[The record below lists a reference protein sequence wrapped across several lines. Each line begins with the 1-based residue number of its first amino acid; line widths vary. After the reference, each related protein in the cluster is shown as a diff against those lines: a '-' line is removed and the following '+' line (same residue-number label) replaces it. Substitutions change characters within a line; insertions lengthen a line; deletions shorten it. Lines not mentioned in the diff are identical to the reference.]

1 MSISMRTAL
10 RLIAQNQKNPKFKVL
25 DVRTPEERAVS
36 FIPNSHHIPL
46 NSLDQATS
54 LLSKEDTCLVYCR
67 SGVRS
72 VTASNWL
79 NSRGYNA
86 INMEGGIIEYEK
98 ISKEDKD

>member
-10 RLIAQNQKNPKFKVL
+10 KLIAQNTQNPKFKVL
-25 DVRTPEERAVS
+25 DVRTAEERAIS
-36 FIPNSHHIPL
+36 SIPNSHHIPL
-46 NSLDQATS
+46 SNLEQASS

-72 VTASNWL
+72 VTAANWL

-86 INMEGGIIEYEK
+86 INMEGGIL
-98 ISKEDKD
+98 